1 MFTTV
6 KDAVATLTNQADCTR
21 RALAAVPDASWSWKP
36 HPVSR
41 SAGEL
46 AWHVATG
53 FHWFIADALKLGV
66 APKPALK
73 FYDRGTW
80 QQAVELGP

>member
-1 MFTTV
+1 MAFLELT
-6 KDAVATLTNQADCTR
+6 DAGLR
-21 RALAAVPDASWSWKP
+21 RAATNAAN
-36 HPVSR
+36 
-41 SAGEL
+41 
-46 AWHVATG
+46 
-53 FHWFIADALKLGV
+53 ALGDPGTWRQPRRMYDVTVLGV

>member
-1 MFTTV
+1 MYDVTV
-6 KDAVATLTNQADCTR
+6 
-21 RALAAVPDASWSWKP
+21 
-36 HPVSR
+36 
-41 SAGEL
+41 
-46 AWHVATG
+46 
-53 FHWFIADALKLGV
+53 LGI